1 MKIARCH
8 KDAFLIVG
16 LNAAL
21 LACTPT
27 APPSAGS
34 ETFQPNPGAGAIYVV
49 RGLDPVFLGGAS
61 VTLDGQALPSLM
73 RSDYARVDV
82 SPGDH
87 RIACGEANT
96 VVRADSGGTTFVE
109 VLLQVGALESRC
121 LLRLLDEPSG
131 RQRVAAGK
139 RV

>member
-16 LNAAL
+16 LSAAL

-34 ETFQPNPGAGAIYVV
+34 ETFQPNPGAGAIYIV

-61 VTLDGQALPSLM
+61 PDAGETPALPGLCVRLQSIQK
-73 RSDYARVDV
+73 
-82 SPGDH
+82 
-87 RIACGEANT
+87 RIPALPP
-96 VVRADSGGTTFVE
+96 RA
-109 VLLQVGALESRC
+109 GAPHDLES
-121 LLRLLDEPSG
+121 G
-131 RQRVAAGK
+131 A
-139 RV
+139 